1 MKLHEGLLKPL
12 MGRGDYNNGM
22 MPHLCR
28 GEGDVPPAVLLQPA
42 ADTVPGKLRPQLLQL
57 VQVLSHAHRGEP
69 SDHAYVRASK
79 RGQHEGSFSHKRPL
93 LGLSSDWKRLQP
105 LSHLGHY

>member
-12 MGRGDYNNGM
+12 MGRGDYNNAM

-42 ADTVPGKLRPQLLQL
+42 ADAVPGKLRPQLLQL
-57 VQVLSHAHRGEP
+57 VQVLGHAHRGQP
-69 SDHAYVRASK
+69 SDHAYVRASNE
-79 RGQHEGSFSHKRPL
+79 GTHE
-93 LGLSSDWKRLQP
+93 D
-105 LSHLGHY
+105 